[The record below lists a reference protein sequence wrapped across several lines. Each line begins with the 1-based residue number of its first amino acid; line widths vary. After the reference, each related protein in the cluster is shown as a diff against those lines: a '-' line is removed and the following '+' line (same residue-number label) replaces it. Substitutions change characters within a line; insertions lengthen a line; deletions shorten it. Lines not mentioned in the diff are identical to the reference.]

1 MPDSQLVLSI
11 PQGITTAT
19 SLGIEGLARHYS
31 PGSGK
36 YFTGRKLF
44 VELAVSN
51 DQPDFEYLG
60 GGGWRDARA
69 DSISA
74 LAAASAGNRTKTA
87 LSNNAF
93 SCTPIEAY
101 RNIFLVKTAGHVM
114 AMESAGQLHAFKTE
128 LCHEGMSL
136 SEVSEAVGY
145 SDQSPGRSHL
155 YLVMSP
161 IQLLLLSNLSPVEYA
176 WYSTHR
182 PGKIFRQVIFT
193 ELKSVQSRLA
203 AESRFVDAQQEI
215 NSNPD
220 KKTKTIVSGDCINEV
235 AFRAWCGY
243 SDNTEGGLYTADHRH
258 INLWRF
264 PDRIPVDWD
273 RASC

>member
-11 PQGITTAT
+11 PQGIITAT

-36 YFTGRKLF
+36 HFTGRKLF

-51 DQPDFEYLG
+51 DQPDFEYLNG
-60 GGGWRDARA
+60 GDWRDAKT
-69 DSISA
+69 DSINA

-101 RNIFLVKTAGHVM
+101 KNIFLVKTAGHVM
-114 AMESAGQLHAFKTE
+114 AMESAGQFHAYKTE
-128 LCHEGMSL
+128 QCHEGMSL
-136 SEVSEAVGY
+136 SEVSEAAGCND
-145 SDQSPGRSHL
+145 SSPRRSHL
-155 YLVMSP
+155 YLVMCP

-235 AFRAWCGY
+235 PFRAWCGY
-243 SDNTEGGLYTADHRH
+243 GDNTEGGLYTADHGH
-258 INLWRF
+258 INLWQF
-264 PDRIPVDWD
+264 PKKIPVDWD